1 MKKALETLLQLAIGV
16 ALGVCLIKFGGSSS
30 GNSSVNPVVDIILL
44 LVAVVIAIYLQI
56 IVHEAGHLV
65 CGLLT
70 GYRFVSFR
78 IGSIT
83 LLKDGNGKLHFKR
96 FKLAGTGGQCL
107 MSPPTNVPL
116 ENIPTALYNAGGAL
130 TNMLCAIGALL
141 LLKYCGGMHIGLRY
155 FLADTMAIGLVFALL
170 NGIPMKWGGIANDG
184 HNLLYLKRDKQ
195 SVKGFATLLIINE
208 KLQNGTRLSQ
218 MPDNLF
224 DLGADINYSD
234 PMQANVGLNGISREL
249 DKGNIEL
256 AHEQFN
262 EVIQRHGSELLPL
275 YKTEALSELT
285 FTNLATGNY
294 EAARAL
300 LADKMLM
307 KYITKH
313 ARVMSSKQRVL
324 MAKALLLDNDR
335 AQAERLYNEVID
347 HRDSYVFQGEV
358 ENDIEL
364 MKNLLETQNVEQN
377 QVNSSN

>member
-1 MKKALETLLQLAIGV
+1 
-16 ALGVCLIKFGGSSS
+16 
-30 GNSSVNPVVDIILL
+30 
-44 LVAVVIAIYLQI
+44 
-56 IVHEAGHLV
+56 
-65 CGLLT
+65 
-70 GYRFVSFR
+70 
-78 IGSIT
+78 
-83 LLKDGNGKLHFKR
+83 
-96 FKLAGTGGQCL
+96 
-107 MSPPTNVPL
+107 
-116 ENIPTALYNAGGAL
+116 
-130 TNMLCAIGALL
+130 
-141 LLKYCGGMHIGLRY
+141 
-155 FLADTMAIGLVFALL
+155 
-170 NGIPMKWGGIANDG
+170 MKWGGIANDG